1 MSMNATPTTAQET
14 TALVA
19 TNNALSTTAQKP
31 AAPAPAETEIIE
43 TTFAPDKEQAPA
55 AAAPS
60 EKKEE
65 KKPEEKKTK
74 KHRHVEH
81 CKLVHEDDCIII
93 TKDFAKRANN
103 PSSPEFKKLAM
114 LRREFPTYSVVARTA
129 ESSTTRPSMKGLTK
143 DFMEKHIQT
152 LHPNDMD
159 EYNKQKTISEAL
171 KSPHMYMRN
180 WFDKKY
186 PDWREHKVRK
196 SA

>member
-1 MSMNATPTTAQET
+1 MNNNTTPTTAQET

-19 TNNALSTTAQKP
+19 TNNALSTTVQQP
-31 AAPAPAETEIIE
+31 AAPTPTDAD
-43 TTFAPDKEQAPA
+43 TTFVPDKEQAPA
-55 AAAPS
+55 ADS
-60 EKKEE
+60 SSKKKQEE
-65 KKPEEKKTK
+65 QKKTK

-129 ESSTTRPSMKGLTK
+129 ESSSTRPSMKGLTK

-152 LHPNDMD
+152 LYPNDMD
-159 EYNKQKTISEAL
+159 EYNQQKNISEAF